1 MDAAA
6 GESAPSSARKMSR
19 SCSARLARLA
29 VVLLVASLLTTA
41 DSCSVTQNG
50 TEMTVAVVYASNA
63 SPRDTVVATF
73 QSSGV
78 TATAADNTYI
88 KVGFNTTT
96 GDIELITTE
105 AFESYEKT
113 NEVSTFGI
121 YITCTCKDSANA
133 LSLQVNVQL
142 NLTNKYAPVFI
153 SDGAEVAAAVALT
166 AAMPLHKGSVLLGG
180 CDRAL
185 QAVDYGLDS
194 STVRFSVSDDWF
206 AVSASPA
213 SVGPSGKP
221 GYEVKVTTARLLDLE
236 EPRVFTL
243 TATDG
248 GSPPRSTELKITVT
262 PDAAQST
269 PPSPWFEQPVYT
281 AELTESMSSGDELTF
296 NTGIT
301 ISEGYDSAMKISLE
315 TTDSTDWSS
324 MFSVHHSSK
333 SVQIRLAQNLTEELL
348 KKPFVAFILKA
359 NRDNA
364 LKEGRTVIL
373 LTLPGSKPI
382 TTTTSTTITTTSCPT
397 TVTESTAAS
406 TTQSST
412 TCYTDCSLCTSLN
425 PTRTTKITSPTGGS
439 KTVGSLGTTPM
450 TPGGATTT
458 QTPDC
463 SLCPASSPSSP
474 TASGSSV
481 VSSTVCPPCPTATT
495 DCPVTSGNSTD
506 CSHCPTVATECPA
519 TSSSKTTPCPTDCS
533 QCPTSESSTKPGA
546 STQCPT
552 DCSQCPTVATECPA
566 TSSSKSTPCP
576 TDCSQCPTSES
587 STKPGA
593 STQCPTDCSQCP
605 TVATECPATSSSK
618 STPCPTDC
626 SQCPTSESSTKPG
639 ASTLSPTDCSQC
651 PTVATECPAT
661 SSSNTTPCHMSCSQ
675 CPASECSTIAGSSTV
690 PTTECP
696 PCPAGNSSSCTTDCS
711 KCQPSTTVYP
721 GTGITSVLTSTI
733 CPPCSTA
740 TTECPTTSVSS
751 VPCPTNCSQ
760 CPIITTECPTT
771 SSSSSTSCPT
781 DCSTCPASECSTA
794 AGASTTLFTECPQCP
809 QCPTVSACPPTVS
822 GTATCPPCPT
832 AEVGTTVGTTSTQ
845 SSVPT
850 ETTSA
855 SSTVTAPARLVRFNS
870 SLYEFSGSWPCH
882 GPHLVLGR
890 VEASVVGGVG
900 SPAYSLEG
908 APDSVKIDNATGVLT
923 LQRPLVPKFYHFKVV
938 AEWNNSRDEATVAVA
953 VFNLQSCAANS
964 TGLQYVFVIA
974 DFDEESEHSISGAQL
989 LNETSCVWAKVSE
1002 DPPDRNFFDVA
1013 SDGAVSTKGIDRED
1027 AVFAGRNLSEVLL
1040 TVNVTCDGQQ
1050 DEVSAPEDSSDP
1062 TKAWYPLKNLR
1073 TSSREVSYLAV
1084 VNDINDNR
1092 PQFEEGASLVVGY
1105 PDEQLARQ
1113 LAPRSLVTVHAT
1125 DKDEGL
1131 NAYVRYEIAGDGGNQ
1146 FVVHPHSG
1154 AVYPAESGFQFR
1166 DTGFQV
1172 LARDRDGAAGC
1183 LQSDPLSVQVRMLGS
1198 RHVTV
1203 LTVEDRLV
1211 EDSDAVLGQL
1221 RAGSG
1226 LDVKLLAAAVLPSA
1240 ATRSRLAARPGSLLR
1255 LVAYALNSSD
1265 HTPVPFS
1272 DLKKTLDGAS
1282 LGFKWGI
1289 SQLADPGSATTLA
1302 SGADSSGL
1310 VAAVATLGVLLA
1322 LAVAAVLGG
1331 TYFFIIRRRRGSS
1344 EGSYDNIIR
1353 ADSSDSPT
1361 LNEPPMSAY
1370 EANIMVAY
1378 NEQLNKYDGQQRGPP
1393 LDGTEEEEEEGE
1405 EGEAPPRKSVAF
1417 SPTVDRIGDDESDVD
1432 VIRL

>member
-382 TTTTSTTITTTSCPT
+382 TTTTST
-397 TVTESTAAS
+397 
-406 TTQSST
+406 
-412 TCYTDCSLCTSLN
+412 
-425 PTRTTKITSPTGGS
+425 
-439 KTVGSLGTTPM
+439 
-450 TPGGATTT
+450 
-458 QTPDC
+458 
-463 SLCPASSPSSP
+463 
-474 TASGSSV
+474 
-481 VSSTVCPPCPTATT
+481 
-495 DCPVTSGNSTD
+495 
-506 CSHCPTVATECPA
+506 
-519 TSSSKTTPCPTDCS
+519 
-533 QCPTSESSTKPGA
+533 
-546 STQCPT
+546 
-552 DCSQCPTVATECPA
+552 
-566 TSSSKSTPCP
+566 
-576 TDCSQCPTSES
+576 
-587 STKPGA
+587 
-593 STQCPTDCSQCP
+593 
-605 TVATECPATSSSK
+605 
-618 STPCPTDC
+618 
-626 SQCPTSESSTKPG
+626 
-639 ASTLSPTDCSQC
+639 
-651 PTVATECPAT
+651 
-661 SSSNTTPCHMSCSQ
+661 
-675 CPASECSTIAGSSTV
+675 
-690 PTTECP
+690 
-696 PCPAGNSSSCTTDCS
+696 
-711 KCQPSTTVYP
+711 
-721 GTGITSVLTSTI
+721 
-733 CPPCSTA
+733 
-740 TTECPTTSVSS
+740 
-751 VPCPTNCSQ
+751 
-760 CPIITTECPTT
+760 
-771 SSSSSTSCPT
+771 
-781 DCSTCPASECSTA
+781 
-794 AGASTTLFTECPQCP
+794 
-809 QCPTVSACPPTVS
+809 CPPTVS

>member
-696 PCPAGNSSSCTTDCS
+696 PCPA
-711 KCQPSTTVYP
+711 
-721 GTGITSVLTSTI
+721 
-733 CPPCSTA
+733 A
-740 TTECPTTSVSS
+740 T
-751 VPCPTNCSQ
+751 
-760 CPIITTECPTT
+760 
-771 SSSSSTSCPT
+771 
-781 DCSTCPASECSTA
+781 
-794 AGASTTLFTECPQCP
+794 
-809 QCPTVSACPPTVS
+809 ACPPTVS

>member
-382 TTTTSTTITTTSCPT
+382 TTTTSTT
-397 TVTESTAAS
+397 
-406 TTQSST
+406 
-412 TCYTDCSLCTSLN
+412 
-425 PTRTTKITSPTGGS
+425 
-439 KTVGSLGTTPM
+439 
-450 TPGGATTT
+450 
-458 QTPDC
+458 
-463 SLCPASSPSSP
+463 
-474 TASGSSV
+474 
-481 VSSTVCPPCPTATT
+481 
-495 DCPVTSGNSTD
+495 
-506 CSHCPTVATECPA
+506 
-519 TSSSKTTPCPTDCS
+519 
-533 QCPTSESSTKPGA
+533 
-546 STQCPT
+546 
-552 DCSQCPTVATECPA
+552 
-566 TSSSKSTPCP
+566 
-576 TDCSQCPTSES
+576 
-587 STKPGA
+587 
-593 STQCPTDCSQCP
+593 
-605 TVATECPATSSSK
+605 
-618 STPCPTDC
+618 
-626 SQCPTSESSTKPG
+626 
-639 ASTLSPTDCSQC
+639 
-651 PTVATECPAT
+651 
-661 SSSNTTPCHMSCSQ
+661 
-675 CPASECSTIAGSSTV
+675 
-690 PTTECP
+690 
-696 PCPAGNSSSCTTDCS
+696 
-711 KCQPSTTVYP
+711 
-721 GTGITSVLTSTI
+721 
-733 CPPCSTA
+733 
-740 TTECPTTSVSS
+740 
-751 VPCPTNCSQ
+751 
-760 CPIITTECPTT
+760 
-771 SSSSSTSCPT
+771 
-781 DCSTCPASECSTA
+781 
-794 AGASTTLFTECPQCP
+794 
-809 QCPTVSACPPTVS
+809 ACPPTVS